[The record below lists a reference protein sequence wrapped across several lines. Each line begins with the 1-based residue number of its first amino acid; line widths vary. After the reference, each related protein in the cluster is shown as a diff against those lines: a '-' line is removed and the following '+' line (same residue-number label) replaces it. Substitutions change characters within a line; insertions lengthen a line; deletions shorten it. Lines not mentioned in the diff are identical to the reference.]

1 MSLLL
6 SLRIHVL
13 FGFFERQVERVQ
25 ERYWWLML
33 MTHKGGEKAGLI
45 RENLR
50 PHCRPNT
57 CVKGKGRGSKMGKE
71 SLGAWFGIDK
81 ILANSTGC
89 SKANTVH
96 WEASIGQQWSGNR
109 KAYMLWL
116 QNTTEELGSAWLSHW
131 LDFYCEFISIYNLFI
146 LVDLSI
152 ELASYYLSSIY
163 LYQYGHLLYFKG

>member
-57 CVKGKGRGSKMGKE
+57 CERKGQRKQDGQGEPWSLIWYRQNLGKLNGTLQSQHCPLRG
-71 SLGAWFGIDK
+71 L
-81 ILANSTGC
+81 
-89 SKANTVH
+89 H
-96 WEASIGQQWSGNR
+96 WTTMIRQSQSIH
-109 KAYMLWL
+109 AVA
-116 QNTTEELGSAWLSHW
+116 TEYHRRTWLS
-131 LDFYCEFISIYNLFI
+131 LTISLIGI
-146 LVDLSI
+146 LL
-152 ELASYYLSSIY
+152 
-163 LYQYGHLLYFKG
+163 